1 MIHSIDMDTMLTN
14 EVVTGTT
21 RRKERSERSN
31 NSRNQRPKLF
41 RR

>member
-1 MIHSIDMDTMLTN
+1 MIHSIDMDTVLTN

-21 RRKERSERSN
+21 RRKKSSERGN

-41 RR
+41 